1 MTNLMK
7 EKGTYRSRESAEMLA
22 IDALSWI
29 AGDPE
34 QLGRFLSLAGIGPG
48 TLRKAASD
56 PAFLAGVLDFLLGHE
71 PTVLAFSEA
80 RGIAPSEVAAAR
92 RAIGIEV

>member
-1 MTNLMK
+1 MK

-29 AGDPE
+29 AGEPE
-34 QLGRFLSLAGIGPG
+34 QLGRFLALAGIGPG
-48 TLRKAASD
+48 TLRKAAAD

-71 PTVLAFSEA
+71 PTILAFAAA
-80 RGIAPSEVAAAR
+80 RGIKPVEVAEAR
-92 RAIGIEV
+92 RTLGITM